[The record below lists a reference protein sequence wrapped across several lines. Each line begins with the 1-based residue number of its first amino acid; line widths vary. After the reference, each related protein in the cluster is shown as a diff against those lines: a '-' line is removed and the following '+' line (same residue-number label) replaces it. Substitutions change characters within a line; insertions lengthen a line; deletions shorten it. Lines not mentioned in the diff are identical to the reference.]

1 MKKLILAL
9 LTAAMLFS
17 ALGVIAFA
25 SPLGSGAAVIANEVT
40 LVKAALYG
48 NTVQFS
54 DTDVKCA
61 LGIPEFCSVTVK
73 TLPSSTEGTLMLG
86 ERRVGE
92 GQTVRRRNVSRLSFV
107 PADASVEE
115 SSFVISVNGGSGDDI
130 KCMIRFTDK
139 VNYAP
144 KLDTDA
150 TETLSVTTQSGI
162 GVFGSIPVSDPE
174 GDEVLYMVVKYPKR
188 GRLEL
193 NSESGEFVYT
203 PERDFNGKDSFVFT
217 VRDEWGNYTEASTV
231 KIGVT
236 ERLSEVEY
244 VDMEKNPSYNAAVT
258 MTAMG
263 IMSGK
268 RLGDDIYFLPEEEV
282 SRAEFVAMAM
292 KALGVKADTTLNA
305 TYFDDND
312 EIPPSLVSY
321 VATAARCGI
330 VNGAF
335 DGTALLFRP
344 TDKITF
350 TEAAIVLS
358 NIIELEGDDTV
369 FAKHESVSSLPVWA
383 RAEVGAMLTVGIFD
397 SDTALSSAMTRRD
410 VAECLY
416 RAIGQESR
424 AARS

>member
-1 MKKLILAL
+1 MKKLIFAI
-9 LTAAMLFS
+9 LTAAILFS
-17 ALGVIAFA
+17 SLGIISSA
-25 SPLGSGAAVIANEVT
+25 SVLGSGAAVLAQEVT

-48 NTVQFS
+48 QTVEFS

-61 LGIPEFCSVTVK
+61 LGLADFCSITVK

-86 ERRVGE
+86 DRRVGQ
-92 GQTVRRRNVSRLSFV
+92 GQTVRRRNVARLTFV
-107 PADASVEE
+107 PADSSVSE
-115 SSFVISVNGGSGDDI
+115 SSFIISVDGGSGDDI
-130 KCMIRFTDK
+130 KCIIRFTDK

-162 GVFGSIPVSDPE
+162 GVFGSIPATDPE
-174 GDEVLYMVVKYPKR
+174 GDELLYMVVKYPKR

-193 NSESGEFVYT
+193 DTDSGEFIYT
-203 PERDFNGKDSFVFT
+203 PERDFDGKDSFVFT
-217 VRDEWGNYTEASTV
+217 VRDEWGNYTEAETV
-231 KIGVT
+231 RISVT

-244 VDMEKNPSYNAAVT
+244 VDMEKDPSYNAAVT

-268 RLGDDIYFLPEEEV
+268 RVGDDIYFLPEEEV

-292 KALGVKADTTLNA
+292 KALGIKADTTLTA

-312 EIPPSLVSY
+312 DIPPSLVSY

-344 TDKITF
+344 RDTITF
-350 TEAAIVLS
+350 TEAAIILS
-358 NIIELEGDDTV
+358 GIIELEGDNTV
-369 FAKHESVSSLPVWA
+369 FANHESVSALPVWA

-397 SDTALSSAMTRRD
+397 SDTQLSSAMTRGD

-416 RAIGQESR
+416 RAIDMQSR
-424 AARS
+424 NK